1 MMYIINTTFK
11 ILSRWLSITQFE
23 PTAARLAFP
32 CFDEPDMKAKFS
44 IFLAHDKK
52 FKAISNMPLAKQTP
66 MANNWVQDEFEET
79 VPMSTYL
86 IAYSVND
93 FDYDE
98 VTLNLNNDV
107 VFRTWAR
114 KDAMTQVEYAGWVGP
129 KVLEY
134 YEGIFDIKFPLP
146 KIDQIAIPD
155 FSAGAMENWGLVTY
169 RETALLYAKNVS
181 STSNKHRIASV
192 ISHELA
198 HQWFG
203 NLVTMKWWTD
213 LWLNEGFA
221 TYIASLGVEHLHPE
235 WDSLKEESVENTL
248 NIFKV
253 DALKTS
259 HPISLPIKHANEI
272 SQIFDAISYSKGSCV
287 LRMMHLFL
295 GQSAF
300 QEGVSSY
307 LKKYAYKN
315 AEQDNLWDSLTVT
328 AHKLKTLPNEY
339 DIKKIMD
346 SWTVQ
351 TGYPVITIER
361 NYIDGT
367 AVASQD
373 RYLLDT
379 TSTRSDFEECWWVP
393 LSYTTQDELD
403 FNNTQ
408 PKKWMECGEGPKKKV
423 EFKSLAPKDQ
433 WVIFNIQLSGLYKV
447 KYDTKNWDMLIAT
460 LMSKSFDNIHII
472 NRAQLIDDAL
482 DLAWTGDQDYDIAMS
497 LIEYLRQEK
506 EYIPWKA
513 ALDNLKQVN
522 RILKKTSHYDVF
534 KVSGLKI

>member
-1 MMYIINTTFK
+1 
-11 ILSRWLSITQFE
+11 
-23 PTAARLAFP
+23 
-32 CFDEPDMKAKFS
+32 MKAKFS
-44 IFLAHDKK
+44 ILLSHDQK
-52 FKAISNMPLAKQTP
+52 FKAISNTPLIKQTP
-66 MANNWVQDEFEET
+66 LPNDWVLDEFEET

-86 IAYSVND
+86 VAYSVND
-93 FDYDE
+93 FEFDE
-98 VTLNLNNDV
+98 VTLKLKNDV
-107 VFRTWAR
+107 IFRTWAR
-114 KDAMTQVEYAGWVGP
+114 GDAKSQVEYAGWVGP

-134 YEGIFDIKFPLP
+134 YEDLFDIKFPLP
-146 KIDQIAIPD
+146 KIDQIAVPD

-181 STSNKHRIASV
+181 STSNKHRVASV

-248 NIFKV
+248 EIFKV

-287 LRMMHLFL
+287 IRMMHLFL
-295 GQSAF
+295 GQSSF

-307 LKKYAYKN
+307 LKKYAYNN
-315 AEQDNLWDSLTVT
+315 AEQDNLWDSLTET
-328 AHKLKTLPNEY
+328 AHKLKTLPSEY

-346 SWTVQ
+346 SWTLQ
-351 TGYPVITIER
+351 TGYPVISVER
-361 NYIDGT
+361 NYNDGT
-367 AVASQD
+367 AVATQE
-373 RYLLDT
+373 RYLLDVKAA
-379 TSTRSDFEECWWVP
+379 RNGGGECWWVP
-393 LSYTTQDELD
+393 LSYTNQMELN
-403 FNNTQ
+403 FNDTH
-408 PKKWMECGEGPKKKV
+408 PKKWMECDEGPQKV

-433 WVIFNIQLSGLYKV
+433 WVLFNIQLSGLYKV
-447 KYDTKNWDMLIAT
+447 KYDEKNWNMLIDT
-460 LMSKSFDNIHII
+460 LRSKHFQNIHII

-482 DLAWTGDQDYDIAMS
+482 DLAWTGDQDYDIAMR
-497 LIEYLRQEK
+497 LIDYLRQEK

-522 RILKKTSHYDVF
+522 RILKKTSQYDVF
-534 KVSGLKI
+534 RVSEKNFVYILQFKIKIPLVEIYEEYLGTYL